1 MCVNHD
7 RYFHHQGIDFHYQLL
22 GHGPPVVFC
31 HGLTADLEQA
41 KQTLEDLDGY
51 RLLVWSCRW
60 HGLTRPDCAPQMLS
74 FGTFADDPAALL
86 DHLGI
91 ERAVIGGLSM
101 GAGVAA
107 GFAANHPQRTAALM
121 LVRPAWT
128 DHPRPHNLIVLEQIA
143 DRLDQM
149 PADEL
154 LRRFQ
159 ADPGIIPAARE
170 EPAFAATV
178 QGQCLAPQ
186 ARQRAARLRAMVGSC
201 PLRPAEIARL
211 SMPSLIIGNELDP
224 IHPMQTAQWWAAA
237 LGHNALLRQVP
248 PKSLDL
254 AAHQRAV
261 CREISCFL
269 DRL

>member
-1 MCVNHD
+1 MNHD
-7 RYFHHQGIDFHYQLL
+7 TYFHHQGIDFHYQLL
-22 GHGPPVVFC
+22 GDGPALVFC

-41 KQTLEDLDGY
+41 KQTLQGLDGY

-60 HGLTRPDCAPQMLS
+60 HGLTGPDCAPQALS
-74 FGTFADDPAALL
+74 FDTFADDLAALL
-86 DHLGI
+86 EHLGI
-91 ERAVIGGLSM
+91 DRAIIGGVSM

-107 GFAANHPQRTAALM
+107 RFAASHPQRTAALM

-128 DHPRPHNLIVLEQIA
+128 DHPRPQNLLVLEQIA

-159 ADPGIIPAARE
+159 TDPGIIPAARL

-186 ARQRAARLRAMVGSC
+186 ARQRAARLRAMVGSS
-201 PLRPAEIARL
+201 PLRNGEIARL
-211 SMPSLIIGNELDP
+211 GMPSLVIGNDLDP
-224 IHPMQTAQWWAAA
+224 IHPMHTAQWWAAA
-237 LGHNALLRQVP
+237 LGHNAVLRQVP
-248 PKSLDL
+248 SKSQDL

-261 CREISCFL
+261 CLEIGRFL
-269 DRL
+269 DGL